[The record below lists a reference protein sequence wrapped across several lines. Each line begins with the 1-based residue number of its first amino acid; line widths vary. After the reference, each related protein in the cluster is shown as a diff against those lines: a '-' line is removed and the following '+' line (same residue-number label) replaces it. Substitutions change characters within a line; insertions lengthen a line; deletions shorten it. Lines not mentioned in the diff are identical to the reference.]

1 MHCLKA
7 AGAIAASTAGRCDP
21 AELERCQQ
29 QNGRLLDVDP
39 ELLRHLGAGQ
49 RLRTADLRQRRAQR
63 LRGENTLDKENG
75 YRPHAR
81 LSTYR

>member
-1 MHCLKA
+1 MFF
-7 AGAIAASTAGRCDP
+7 
-21 AELERCQQ
+21 
-29 QNGRLLDVDP
+29 DVNP